1 MHTTHTC
8 AAVCEEVP
16 PCVERRIGV
25 STWSVSAKR
34 GGYSTLLSKASRM
47 VERAMGGAAVCSV
60 RPAFCHGIMFR
71 VDRCATRVLER
82 HKGAHRGEEEAGV
95 G

>member
-1 MHTTHTC
+1 MRGKENRSLDL
-8 AAVCEEVP
+8 VRERK
-16 PCVERRIGV
+16 ERRLFR
-25 STWSVSAKR
+25 S
-34 GGYSTLLSKASRM
+34 LSKASRM
-47 VERAMGGAAVCSV
+47 VEERWGAAVVCSV

-71 VDRCATRVLER
+71 VDRCAARVLER